1 MKTPFTA
8 SLPLR
13 LLLAA
18 LLAASGLPA
27 ADEAAKRWEQYE
39 PSFKAFA
46 EQDAAKPFPRG
57 GILFVG
63 SSIFRQWTTV
73 ADQMAPLPVLNR
85 ALDRKSTRLNS
96 SHIPLSRMPSSA

>member
-1 MKTPFTA
+1 MKT
-8 SLPLR
+8 LR
-13 LLLAA
+13 LLATFA
-18 LLAASGLPA
+18 LSALPLMRA
-27 ADEAAKRWEQYE
+27 ADAAAQRWTQYE

-46 EQDAAKPFPRG
+46 EQDAAKPFPKG

-85 ALDRKSTRLNS
+85 AKITGGV
-96 SHIPLSRMPSSA
+96 SASFALRSLLPQ